1 MWRNKG
7 KNMSDLSETIQARG
21 NREKKVVFKTEN
33 TLQFKILFP
42 IKKS

>member
-21 NREKKVVFKTEN
+21 NREKKQYLKW
-33 TLQFKILFP
+33 KIPYNLKFY
-42 IKKS
+42 SQ